1 MNRRLYTLDVFTTKR
16 FAGNPLAVVT
26 DGDGIPTAKMQAIA
40 REMNL
45 SETVFIQ
52 RPANNRALAR
62 LRIFTTTRE
71 LPLAGHP
78 VIGAWFLLAEL
89 GVVPASEGSVHIL
102 QQTGAGILP
111 VELAFHNGRPVRVT
125 MTQRPADSRA
135 RRSPRWLAAA
145 LGLKP
150 SDLAPSLPIEFVS
163 TGISNLMVPVS
174 RRTALAKI
182 RRTRPRWAHWFRRTA
197 RWPIASRSVD
207 AARLCARHAS
217 LGEIEDPAT
226 GSAGGPLGAYLV
238 HQGQLKPADRGQI
251 THGEEMGRPSHIRV
265 EVGADK
271 GGSRRKSAARQFRF
285 WKATS
290 KLRKSSI
297 FRRGAR
303 FALQLLAFP
312 GRSRMPLKKAGESA
326 DENFFASS
334 SASSITTFTGVVPE
348 RNS

>member
-1 MNRRLYTLDVFTTKR
+1 M
-16 FAGNPLAVVT
+16 VVI

-52 RPANNRALAR
+52 RPTNNRALAR

-111 VELAFHNGRPVRVT
+111 VEFTFHNGRPVRVT
-125 MTQRPADSRA
+125 MTQRPARFTRA
-135 RRSPRWLAAA
+135 PFTRAALAAA

-174 RRTALAKI
+174 RRAVLAKI
-182 RRTRPRWAHWFRRTA
+182 QMNMPALAHLVSPHGTMAYCFALSGRGRAYA
-197 RWPIASRSVD
+197 RGMVPW
-207 AARLCARHAS
+207 
-217 LGEIEDPAT
+217 GTIEDPAT
-226 GSAGGPLGAYLV
+226 GSAGGSLGAYLV
-238 HQGQLKPADRGQI
+238 HHGQLKQGERLQI
-251 THGEEMGRPSHIRV
+251 TQGVEMGRPSEIHV
-265 EVGADK
+265 EVMADK
-271 GGSRRKSAARQFRF
+271 GKLTPKVSGSAVR
-285 WKATS
+285 
-290 KLRKSSI
+290 I
-297 FRRGAR
+297 FEGHIEA
-303 FALQLLAFP
+303 
-312 GRSRMPLKKAGESA
+312 
-326 DENFFASS
+326 
-334 SASSITTFTGVVPE
+334 
-348 RNS
+348 